1 MYSNQRYVRQPMGF
15 GGGGGRPP
23 TDILVLIGVLFLTYS
38 AARLGL
44 GALAYLYLTPAVFNA
59 GFLWQLLTYAFV
71 GFPTEGGLWF
81 LISLLILFW
90 FSRDVFRVLGQR
102 GFWRMVVRSV
112 VAASVVTTLVQ
123 LTMTFLGMG
132 LAYPFYPLVQ
142 GQYILLT
149 IMIAA
154 FAVLYG
160 NATIYFMFILPI
172 QARWFLGIE
181 ILLGFMAFLGTR
193 DFAGFMGICAAVGM
207 TYSSLTTGSLRRTL
221 KEMRLR
227 AERRYLELKMK
238 RMRSRRGLRIVKP
251 DDDVHRGP
259 WVN

>member
-1 MYSNQRYVRQPMGF
+1 MYSNQRYVRQPIGF
-15 GGGGGRPP
+15 GGGGTPP
-23 TDILVLIGVLFLTYS
+23 PDVLILLGVLFVTY
-38 AARLGL
+38 AMVRMGFD
-44 GALAYLYLTPAVFNA
+44 ALAYLYLSPAVFGA

-71 GFPTEGGLWF
+71 GVPTGGLWF

-90 FSRDVFRVLGQR
+90 FSRDVFRVLGR
-102 GFWRMVVRSV
+102 RSFWRLVLFG
-112 VAASVVTTLVQ
+112 VAATSITTTLVHLV
-123 LTMTFLGMG
+123 LTLGG
-132 LAYPFYPLVQ
+132 WALPFPYYPLVQ

-160 NATIYFMFILPI
+160 NATIYFMFVLPI
-172 QARWFLGIE
+172 RARWFLWIE
-181 ILLGFMAFLGTR
+181 ILLGFMGYLDTR

-207 TYSSLTTGSLRRTL
+207 TYSMLTTGSLQRSL
-221 KEMRLR
+221 KEIKLR
-227 AERRYLELKMK
+227 IERRYLELKMK
-238 RMRSRRGLRIVKP
+238 RMRSRRGMRIVKK